1 MINVQAIGI
10 AKQLSQVFDQ
20 EEINVSFFD
29 DDVQALNATEQV
41 QPSVILLNFCIR
53 QAETCDY
60 ISLLLKASADTKVV
74 VVANKLSDDEILACL
89 IAGAKGYQDL
99 NQLNHYAEKMVK
111 VIDAGEAWVT
121 RRVVAKLLDVLVG
134 Q

>member
-10 AKQLSQVFDQ
+10 TEELSQVFDQ
-20 EEINVSFFD
+20 EEISVSFFD
-29 DDVQALNATEQV
+29 DEVQALNAAEQV
-41 QPSVILLNFCIR
+41 QPSVILLNFSMR
-53 QAETCDY
+53 QAETYDY
-60 ISLLLKASADTKVV
+60 ISLLLKASANSKVI
-74 VVANKLSDDEILACL
+74 VVANKFSDDEVLACL
-89 IAGAKGYQDL
+89 IAGAKGYQSL

-121 RRVVAKLLDVLVG
+121 RRIVAKLLDILVG